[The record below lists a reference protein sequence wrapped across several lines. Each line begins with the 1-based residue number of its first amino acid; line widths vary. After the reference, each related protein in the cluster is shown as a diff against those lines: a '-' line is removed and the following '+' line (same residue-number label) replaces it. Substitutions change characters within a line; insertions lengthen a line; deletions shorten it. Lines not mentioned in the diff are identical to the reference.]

1 MGAGNAKYDG
11 FHDNSPQPSWAKLTK
26 FSRCSSFRLRERGP
40 LWGLET
46 TKPSATNTGLS
57 QSKEIRMWT
66 HIVSLLDSLAQTV
79 VVWNGDINVNVS
91 GGSVDWIGLSVV
103 MILLCAIVRK
113 R

>member
-1 MGAGNAKYDG
+1 MGAGNAKYVG
-11 FHDNSPQPSWAKLTK
+11 YHVNSPHPSLAKLTK

-79 VVWNGDINVNVS
+79 VVGMATLLSMFQAFQLIGSALVS
-91 GGSVDWIGLSVV
+91 
-103 MILLCAIVRK
+103 
-113 R
+113 